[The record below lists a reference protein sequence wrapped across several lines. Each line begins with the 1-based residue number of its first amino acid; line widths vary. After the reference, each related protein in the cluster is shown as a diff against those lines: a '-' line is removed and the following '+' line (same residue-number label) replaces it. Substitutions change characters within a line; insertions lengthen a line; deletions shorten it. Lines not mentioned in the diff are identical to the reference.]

1 MSKTNILIIII
12 VIAVIGIGIYFALP
26 SLKPI
31 VSPGAPEETEV
42 PAETEVPEETPAEE
56 TPSGEEV
63 EEPEVQKFQGIEY
76 KIITEGQITE
86 TTEGIVSGKKMM
98 YEVVTGKLNEEK
110 TNALAKKIITDVTSK
125 DSEINAITMYFYS
138 DKSLVEEMKIDVA
151 IINWVPNEITVKMI
165 EE

>member
-1 MSKTNILIIII
+1 MSKKEILITII
-12 VIAVIGIGIYFALP
+12 VIAVIGIGIYFAVP

-31 VSPGAPEETEV
+31 VSPGAPEETGV
-42 PAETEVPEETPAEE
+42 PAETEVPEGTPAEGTSSE
-56 TPSGEEV
+56 QAV
-63 EEPEVQKFQGIEY
+63 EEPQVQKFQGIEY

-98 YEVVTGKLNEEK
+98 YDVVTGKINKEEAD
-110 TNALAKKIITDVTSK
+110 ALAKKIITDVTSK